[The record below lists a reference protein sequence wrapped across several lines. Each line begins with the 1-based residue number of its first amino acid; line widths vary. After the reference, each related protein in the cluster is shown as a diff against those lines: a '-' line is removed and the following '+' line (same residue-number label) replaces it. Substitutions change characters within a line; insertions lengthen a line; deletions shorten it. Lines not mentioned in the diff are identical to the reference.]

1 MEFRRQLVLGHSA
14 LLMITLLTGAVA
26 AVALRVSST
35 RLESVTRDL
44 TADMF
49 AIQRLRFEAEQLVA
63 TSRGY
68 LLTGDA
74 TSLEHFDET
83 ANRVTE
89 TLEEI
94 ERRRRDLATDVARI
108 GESARA
114 YVTLAQ
120 RAARERKATGDP
132 REVLPFFEK
141 KLGPARDH
149 FDTALTGFVQR
160 ESEQFDRTAAAA
172 RELAARSQQIVL
184 LTMIVA
190 VALGVGL
197 TVLSSR
203 KLAGHYARE
212 RAATEAARRA
222 TAVRDE
228 LVAIVSHDLRNPLA
242 TITMGANLL
251 GESEDR
257 PRVRKHIAA
266 IAGAAARMQH
276 LIDQLLDVAKL
287 EHGMIGLTIER
298 CELASLFDSVASLFQ
313 VRAIEDQ
320 VELTATA
327 EPGALV
333 MADRERILQV
343 LSNLVANALK
353 FTPHGG
359 KIAVTGRRDGDR
371 IRFEVS
377 DTGPGIPGDQLARV
391 FERYWQA
398 RSSPRGSLGLGLYI
412 CKQLVTAHR
421 GEIGV
426 RSKLGDGTTFW
437 FTLPAA
443 GP

>member
-14 LLMITLLTGAVA
+14 LLVITLLIGVVA

-35 RLESVTRDL
+35 RLEGVTRDL

-63 TSRGY
+63 SSRGY

-74 TSLEHFDET
+74 QSLEHFDDTT
-83 ANRVTE
+83 ARVTE

-94 ERRRRDLATDVARI
+94 ERRRHDWAADVARI
-108 GESARA
+108 GDAARA
-114 YVTLAQ
+114 YVALAQ
-120 RAARERKATGDP
+120 RAARERKETGDP
-132 REVLPFFEK
+132 REVLPFFEQR
-141 KLGPARDH
+141 LGPARDH
-149 FDTALTGFVQR
+149 FDAALTSFVRR
-160 ESEQFDRTAAAA
+160 ESEQFDRAAAAA
-172 RELAARSQQIVL
+172 RGLAQRSQQIVL
-184 LTMIVA
+184 VTMIVA
-190 VALGVGL
+190 VVVGVGL

-203 KLAGHYARE
+203 KLAAHYARE

-222 TAVRDE
+222 TVARDE
-228 LVAIVSHDLRNPLA
+228 LVAIVSHDLRNPLQ

-251 GESEDR
+251 DESEDR

-287 EHGMIGLTIER
+287 EYGTLGLNLER
-298 CELASLFDSVASLFQ
+298 CGLDALFDALVSLFQ
-313 VRAIEDQ
+313 VRAIEAQ

-327 EPGALV
+327 EPGRVIL
-333 MADRERILQV
+333 ADRERILQV

-359 KIAVTGRRDGDR
+359 KITVTGRCEADR
-371 IRFEVS
+371 TRFEVR
-377 DTGPGIPGDQLARV
+377 DTGPGIPEEQLGRV

-398 RSSPRGSLGLGLYI
+398 RSSRRGSLGLGLYI
-412 CKQLVTAHR
+412 CKQLVTAHH

-426 RSKLGDGTTFW
+426 RSKLGEGTTFW

-443 GP
+443 GG